1 MFVGLGLGLGVTPP
15 GMTAKALPT
24 ITVSGGLI
32 TSFSRDG
39 VAYNQIT
46 FHQSGSWLVEG
57 VAALAAE
64 IGWKR
69 ALGAGAATGARSTNS
84 IYLPG
89 PGGAGGL
96 IDDDPI
102 GPLVDGTYTVEI
114 GAGGPA
120 ITTAVN
126 IANQGSDSTLSHPGG
141 LVETATGGGYGAI
154 SGSYA
159 NAGPG
164 GSGGGA
170 RAQTNAT
177 GTNTNFGTGVDG
189 QGYRGGTANSS
200 STAGNAASGGS
211 GGAGGPGGN
220 AAAGVAGAAGPGV
233 ELDWLAVP
241 TIVCAGERGILLSE
255 SGIASE
261 DKTLGSGS
269 RGALSANVGK
279 AGDGFLFVRVR
290 ADQVTVRMAA

>member
-102 GPLVDGTYTVEI
+102 GPLVDGT
-114 GAGGPA
+114 
-120 ITTAVN
+120 
-126 IANQGSDSTLSHPGG
+126 
-141 LVETATGGGYGAI
+141 
-154 SGSYA
+154 
-159 NAGPG
+159 
-164 GSGGGA
+164 
-170 RAQTNAT
+170 
-177 GTNTNFGTGVDG
+177 
-189 QGYRGGTANSS
+189 
-200 STAGNAASGGS
+200 
-211 GGAGGPGGN
+211 
-220 AAAGVAGAAGPGV
+220 
-233 ELDWLAVP
+233 
-241 TIVCAGERGILLSE
+241 
-255 SGIASE
+255 
-261 DKTLGSGS
+261 
-269 RGALSANVGK
+269 
-279 AGDGFLFVRVR
+279 
-290 ADQVTVRMAA
+290 